1 MEYGIIQ
8 KRRRRKAT
16 SLNWE
21 YLWTFNLP
29 STPRM
34 ILYTYMTVYDIV
46 YIYIYSNSIHGPL
59 ITHFWSPRDLSRCSS
74 MGSSSTCEDL
84 GCQFMDHEK
93 LAIDPS
99 KMWIYHDLPIQ
110 NGAKKSWQ
118 SLDPTAWNGWDLLG
132 FSHGQSMGLTKL
144 RSILWLIS
152 CGKIGI
158 ESCEMTSEY
167 WKWLCLRTWS
177 SKNCFASE
185 NTGFSR
191 NKIANLE
198 SIWEENTYRWLIGVT
213 ISMTIYHVWGKHQL
227 LVQSNSVYS
236 SGADGVPEV
245 WNPTHGLIGH
255 PEAGADLLTWE
266 CSMWLPHEIHWY
278 SMHLKVPM
286 LGCSKNV
293 EHCGKRAL

>member
-1 MEYGIIQ
+1 MVDF
-8 KRRRRKAT
+8 
-16 SLNWE
+16 
-21 YLWTFNLP
+21 LWKDWDW
-29 STPRM
+29 
-34 ILYTYMTVYDIV
+34 ILRND
-46 YIYIYSNSIHGPL
+46 
-59 ITHFWSPRDLSRCSS
+59 
-74 MGSSSTCEDL
+74 
-84 GCQFMDHEK
+84 Q
-93 LAIDPS
+93 
-99 KMWIYHDLPIQ
+99 WIL
-110 NGAKKSWQ
+110 
-118 SLDPTAWNGWDLLG
+118 
-132 FSHGQSMGLTKL
+132 
-144 RSILWLIS
+144 
-152 CGKIGI
+152 
-158 ESCEMTSEY
+158 EMA
-167 WKWLCLRTWS
+167 L
-177 SKNCFASE
+177 SE
-185 NTGFSR
+185 NMVLQKLLCFRKYRFSP